1 MHRSRRR
8 YVAPAMSFQVVLLGD
23 PVAHSVSP
31 AMHNAAFRALDL
43 PGRYVARRVPGEL
56 LADAVAALR
65 GDEYRGANV
74 TVPHKQAV
82 LPFLDSV
89 GPDAAAI
96 GAVNTIVREG
106 GRLRGENTDAPGL
119 LAALESALG
128 IVPYGLR
135 ILLLGA
141 GGAARAAAAAMLSQ
155 GPASLTIYNRD
166 PARADQLATELG
178 ARYGGR
184 VRAVDRDAALVE
196 GSDVDLVVNA
206 TSAGLD
212 GVSLPLDGLRPRPGS
227 SLYDMVYAPSP
238 TPLMRALAAEG
249 ANVADGLAMLVAQ
262 AAASFALWTG
272 RDAPGEIMRD
282 AARRGLDAPGRGE
295 E

>member
-1 MHRSRRR
+1 MYRLRRR
-8 YVAPAMSFQVVLLGD
+8 PARSTMSFQVVLLGD

-43 PGRYVARRVPGEL
+43 PGHYAARRVPSAL

-65 GDEYRGANV
+65 GEVYRGANV

-82 LPFLDSV
+82 LPLLDEL

-141 GGAARAAAAAMLSQ
+141 GGAARAAAAAMLSR

-166 PARADQLATELG
+166 PARAERLATELR

-184 VRAVDRDAALVE
+184 VRAVERAVALDE
-196 GSDVDLVVNA
+196 GADVDLVVNA

-212 GVSLPLDGLRPRPGS
+212 GVSLPLAGLRPRPGA

-238 TPLMRALAAEG
+238 TPLMCALADEG

-272 RDAPGEIMRD
+272 RDAPVATMRD
-282 AARRGLDAPGRGE
+282 AARRALDAPDGSE